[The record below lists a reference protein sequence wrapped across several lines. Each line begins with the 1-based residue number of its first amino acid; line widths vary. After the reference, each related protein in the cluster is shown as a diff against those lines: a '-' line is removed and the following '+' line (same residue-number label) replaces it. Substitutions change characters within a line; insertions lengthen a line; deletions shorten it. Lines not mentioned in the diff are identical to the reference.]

1 MHSKSLFFSPFSF
14 LFPRDFRFFF
24 LFLSDSTSL
33 FSPETR
39 KEERDRNESFCSQ
52 LSLRTERVSL
62 FCPRSF
68 LDADLMRAILFHA
81 KRRGNGQV
89 PVRENLWREMNSLY
103 TRIGNAQNAN
113 SVFGVFFS
121 ESFRK
126 KGKRCPLSRNL

>member
-1 MHSKSLFFSPFSF
+1 MCTQNLSSFPPFRFFSREIFV
-14 LFPRDFRFFF
+14 FF

-113 SVFGVFFS
+113 SVFGVFF
-121 ESFRK
+121 F
-126 KGKRCPLSRNL
+126 